1 MNKQVQPGVGQDLA
15 GSLPEFPQH
24 VGGSLTDSA
33 EIAGFRAK
41 RLIFSRLDQPGAV
54 HVYSAK
60 CQAGERLR
68 VQILIPVLPLG
79 GGLSPAFAV
88 VAQSLPYSADVHKL
102 PFALPAGY
110 SAVVA
115 PPPGDFTSPVEDRLT
130 HVRYY
135 PGPVVDTRTLVSG
148 RCYIVVWSPRN
159 QMGKYALAGGP
170 SVADQLALLA
180 AHAGLLVADSRVV
193 WPQPRGGL
201 CRRGERS
208 GRAGGS
214 VGAVSASAIKRR
226 R

>member
-1 MNKQVQPGVGQDLA
+1 MNKQVQPGVGQDWA

-68 VQILIPVLPLG
+68 AQILIPVLPLG

-88 VAQSLPYSADVHKL
+88 VAQSLPYSADIHKL

-115 PPPGDFTSPVEDRLT
+115 PPPGDLTSPVEDRLT

-159 QMGKYALAGGP
+159 QMGKYALQVGHQWPISWLYWLRTPAFWWQIRGWFGV
-170 SVADQLALLA
+170 SRA
-180 AHAGLLVADSRVV
+180 AAYA
-193 WPQPRGGL
+193 
-201 CRRGERS
+201 
-208 GRAGGS
+208 
-214 VGAVSASAIKRR
+214 VGAGVAVALAVARALFRR
-226 R
+226 RR